1 MKKLYAKAEMNVVR
15 MESDDIIATSVSVR
29 SFDELKED
37 KAAFNDL
44 FGN

>member
-29 SFDELKED
+29 AFDELKED

-44 FGN
+44 FGS